1 MLITPVG
8 GLLDDLTITVTDADG
23 DQASSE
29 AQLILDDAR
38 GFIRTVN
45 VDTLED
51 NGANNSGDP
60 TPVALPIRVSPGDT
74 ENNERVEAIRI
85 SVESLQGGALF
96 LDGARLEDDDND
108 GFISLSGTELM
119 GVVYSLFQMVISL
132 INQH

>member
-1 MLITPVG
+1 ELIVNTPVG

-74 ENNERVEAIRI
+74 ENNER
-85 SVESLQGGALF
+85 
-96 LDGARLEDDDND
+96 
-108 GFISLSGTELM
+108 
-119 GVVYSLFQMVISL
+119 
-132 INQH
+132 